1 MSWISKLKDRK
12 YYIDFDSGCV
22 YENDT
27 VVAEITS
34 PTHIN
39 ILLYFADHPEMWL
52 KKDGIISNCWPDTA
66 DAEYVSDGTF
76 YKQIHGVT
84 HIHIKVGESIESRRG
99 MGYKYHG
106 LRKEEITD
114 DPKRETAEECL
125 HIPQGGKKAS
135 DEPSLAKNDD
145 NVIKL
150 ASLLIHRNGREHP
163 KIDEELE
170 LEIRYIIELLEQG
183 LSDDFEEICEQ
194 AWEDLSLMQK
204 ALRIFKAYENL
215 TDRSRNMSPDDTN
228 TRLQ

>member
-1 MSWISKLKDRK
+1 MRWISKLKDRK
-12 YYIDFDSGCV
+12 CYIDFDSGCV
-22 YENDT
+22 YENDA

-76 YKQIHGVT
+76 YKQIHNVT

-114 DPKRETAEECL
+114 DPKRETAEERLC
-125 HIPQGGKKAS
+125 IPQGGKKAS
-135 DEPSLAKNDD
+135 DEPSLARDD
-145 NVIKL
+145 ANVIKL
-150 ASLLIHRNGREHP
+150 ASLLVHRNGREHP

-183 LSDDFEEICEQ
+183 LSEDFEEICEQ